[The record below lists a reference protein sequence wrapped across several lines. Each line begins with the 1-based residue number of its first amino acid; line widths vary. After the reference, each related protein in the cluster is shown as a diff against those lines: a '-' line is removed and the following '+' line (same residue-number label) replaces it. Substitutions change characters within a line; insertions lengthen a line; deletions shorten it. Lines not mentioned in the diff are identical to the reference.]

1 MTINWYGE
9 GCFKL
14 TEGDVTIMVDPFESS
29 TGLSAPRFKADIVI
43 KTLTPALKHGKPHPE
58 MKDGEMFNV
67 AGPGEYE
74 VKGVS
79 ISGWPLIKDSSADFL
94 KTVYRV
100 KTDDLTLGF
109 LGHLSEFNEPEIFE
123 ELGDIDVL
131 VMPGGGK
138 PFISQEAA
146 AKLIRQVSP
155 RIVIPSFF
163 SVPGL
168 KRKAETVADFLKEIG
183 QKAEPEE
190 KISIKKKD
198 LGEKM
203 RVVVLKI

>member
-14 TEGDVTIMVDPFESS
+14 TEGPVTIMVDPFESS

-43 KTLTPALKHGKPHPE
+43 KTLTPALQPGKPHPE
-58 MKDGEMFNV
+58 THDGEMFNV

-74 VKGVS
+74 IKGIS
-79 ISGWPLIKDSSADFL
+79 ITGWPLAKDSSASFL
-94 KTVYRV
+94 KTIYRV
-100 KTDDLTLGF
+100 KTDDITIGL

-131 VMPGGGK
+131 VIPGGGT

-155 RIVIPSFF
+155 RVVVPSFF
-163 SVPGL
+163 HVPGL
-168 KRKAETVADFLKEIG
+168 KRKAEGVNEFLKEIG

-190 KISIKKKD
+190 KLSMKKKD

>member
-1 MTINWYGE
+1 MQINWYGE

-14 TEGDVTIMVDPFESS
+14 TEWPVTIMVDPFESS

-43 KTLTPALKHGKPHPE
+43 KTLTPSLQPGKTHPTTH
-58 MKDGEMFNV
+58 DGEMFNV

-74 VKGVS
+74 VKGIS
-79 ISGWPLIKDSSADFL
+79 ISGWPLIKDSSASFL

-100 KTDDLTLGF
+100 KTDDITLGL
-109 LGHLSEFNEPEIFE
+109 LGHLSEAGEPEIFE

-131 VMPGGGK
+131 IIPGGGK

-155 RIVIPSFF
+155 RLVIPSFF
-163 SVPGL
+163 HVAGL
-168 KRKAETVADFLKEIG
+168 KRKADTAAEFLKEIG

-190 KISIKKKD
+190 KLSIKKKD

-203 RVVVLKI
+203 RVVVLK